1 MFDYG
6 GGRKTFCCL
15 NGKITQIA
23 ETHWSMSVTMRVAYH
38 NMKRNRFDWVN
49 CRRSKCNIWFSTDFG
64 WAMYLFKLWYEMS
77 PHIWEFT
84 YHARLKTKKGRTV
97 NFKLATRT
105 MDHIVTKMSVLQW
118 ILFLV
123 LVESFVLWV
132 YTLGSMLLVTL
143 KRKCSH
149 LDLSCYSEMSAA
161 TNYLGCQRYVVTRT
175 TGEVITIT

>member
-97 NFKLATRT
+97 NFKLATRQWT
-105 MDHIVTKMSVLQW
+105 TLSQKWVCCNESYFSYWLNHLFCECIHWVACYWLHRNENVVIWTCPGIVKWMQPLTTWAVKDMQS
-118 ILFLV
+118 
-123 LVESFVLWV
+123 
-132 YTLGSMLLVTL
+132 LGLPGKS
-143 KRKCSH
+143 
-149 LDLSCYSEMSAA
+149 
-161 TNYLGCQRYVVTRT
+161 
-175 TGEVITIT
+175 